1 MAFGV
6 ELSGQRNLCSEASGE
21 SALALK
27 RTIGRGSRFTYPIE
41 STLTFFV
48 DDSRVFD
55 CVFSSVL
62 SLTCTTQLVLCSLAT
77 FR

>member
-1 MAFGV
+1 
-6 ELSGQRNLCSEASGE
+6 
-21 SALALK
+21 
-27 RTIGRGSRFTYPIE
+27 
-41 STLTFFV
+41 
-48 DDSRVFD
+48 VFD